1 MLDYQ
6 LLKWGVI
13 ENNVFS
19 ATVGKNIRYELK
31 IYTWRSGRRRDS
43 SAILMYPKTLYSE
56 GFRNIP
62 LHLTGLHV
70 FTENND

>member
-43 SAILMYPKTLYSE
+43 SAILMYLKNTIFRRVPEYSFTLN
-56 GFRNIP
+56 GFTRV
-62 LHLTGLHV
+62 H
-70 FTENND
+70 

>member
-1 MLDYQ
+1 MLNYQ

-19 ATVGKNIRYELK
+19 ATVGKNIRYKLK

-43 SAILMYPKTLYSE
+43 SAILMYPKTPHPE
-56 GFRNIP
+56 RFWNIP
-62 LHLTGLHV
+62 
-70 FTENND
+70 